1 MTTREASGI
10 ASVDGVITGPLRRSV
25 NNSATAKG
33 SIHDDAT
40 ASKLGF
46 RGGTVAGS
54 IHLELFPPLAVHAFG
69 QRWFERGTISMYFL
83 NATTDREAVRAY
95 LKEPAAGA
103 ADAQVD
109 AWVLREDGM
118 QVAQG
123 TVAVGNPG
131 VPTALQARP
140 LDRFEPGD
148 LRLLAGIEPGRRFE
162 PVPVST
168 SLDQQLERSKVT
180 TEPMAWYTGASPWGG
195 PIVMPAPL
203 VQMLYAKSVQSLR
216 GNIGQAVG
224 LFGAIE
230 LRFING
236 PVMVGQEYSCTGEV
250 IAVGQSPKTE
260 HMWFE
265 TGLDDDSGR
274 RIAEMRMLLR
284 WMKASSP
291 LYPELRAQ

>member
-1 MTTREASGI
+1 MTTQEASGI
-10 ASVDGVITGPLRRSV
+10 SLIDGVITGPLRQSV

-54 IHLELFPPLAVHAFG
+54 IHLELFPPLILQAFG
-69 QRWFERGTISMYFL
+69 RQWFERGAISMYFM

-95 LKEPAAGA
+95 IKQPAATS
-103 ADAQVD
+103 DAQTE
-109 AWVLREDGM
+109 AWVLRDDGM

-123 TVAVGNPG
+123 TISVGNPG
-131 VPTALQARP
+131 IPTALLARP
-140 LDRFEPGD
+140 LDRFEPGE
-148 LRLLAGIEPGRRFE
+148 LRMLSGIAAGRKFD
-162 PVPVST
+162 PVRVSIP
-168 SLDQQLERSKVT
+168 LEQQTERQKVT
-180 TEPMAWYTGASPWGG
+180 TEPMDWYTGDSPWGG
-195 PIVMPAPL
+195 PIVMPAPM
-203 VQMLYAKSVQSLR
+203 VQLLYAKSVQTLR

-230 LRFING
+230 LRNING
-236 PVMVGQEYSCTGEV
+236 PVMVGQEYTCTGEV

-260 HMWFE
+260 YMWFE
-265 TGLDDDSGR
+265 TGLDDGSGK